1 MLDFCQPVSYYA
13 KLSVLWVKKLLSEVE
28 HLTYS
33 PISPIPYPLSDSL
46 LKIAHI
52 LQAYMHHK
60 GAEIGGPSFF
70 HALQDCICMARVTL
84 SISEVSTPAFFQL
97 CFGKR

>member
-46 LKIAHI
+46 NRMQQHLIKEQI
-52 LQAYMHHK
+52 
-60 GAEIGGPSFF
+60 SSF
-70 HALQDCICMARVTL
+70 HAPQDCICRAYHTSSLPILPWEKV
-84 SISEVSTPAFFQL
+84 A
-97 CFGKR
+97 

>member
-46 LKIAHI
+46 KRNA
-52 LQAYMHHK
+52 ATSHK
-60 GAEIGGPSFF
+60 GAGILLSCPPGL
-70 HALQDCICMARVTL
+70 HLQ
-84 SISEVSTPAFFQL
+84 S
-97 CFGKR
+97 